1 MEMSI
6 TITISPEA
14 QSKLEKRAAVF
25 GQDLKT
31 FARNIL
37 EREAAQMLSEVAKP
51 IYRQTNESK
60 INEDDLENLIN
71 ETVAEVRRE
80 TPLPSR

>member
-1 MEMSI
+1 MSI

-14 QSKLEKRAAVF
+14 QGKLERRAAVF

-31 FARNIL
+31 FVRDLL
-37 EREAAQMLSEVAKP
+37 EREAALELLSEVAKP

-60 INEDDLENLIN
+60 MSEDDFENLID
-71 ETVAEVRRE
+71 ETLAEVRRE
-80 TPLPSR
+80 RPLASR